1 MHIFIKNKKLTFD
14 KYRIKCAIGKRGIGN
29 KRKEGDKITPK
40 GKFKI
45 TTILYRGDRVSH
57 FKSKITSILI
67 KKNMGWCDD
76 AKSKH
81 YNKLIKLPS
90 KFKYEKLFKKENI
103 YDIILV
109 LNYNMNPIVKGK
121 GSAIFIHVAKKNYKK
136 TEGCIAL
143 KKFDLL
149 KILKELKR
157 NTIVKIENQI

>member
-1 MHIFIKNKKLTFD
+1 MHILINKKYLTFNNY
-14 KYRIKCAIGKRGIGN
+14 KAKCSIGKRGIGY
-29 KRKEGDKITPK
+29 KRKEGDLITPK
-40 GKFKI
+40 GKYKI
-45 TTILYRGDRVSH
+45 KYILYRKDRV
-57 FKSKITSILI
+57 KKIQSKIKRIII

-76 AKSKH
+76 TKSKN

-136 TEGCIAL
+136 KEGCIAL
-143 KKFDLL
+143 KKYDLI